1 MEQIILSFGL
11 GIVLVSTIVLVYVVL
26 KSNKKVNELSHLE
39 SKIENFWRAKN
50 EENGNI
56 YRELDKLNSKID
68 SRVDKLENNTFREL
82 EETNRKVEFLRKN
95 LGKDYF

>member
-1 MEQIILSFGL
+1 MEIILAFGL

-39 SKIENFWRAKN
+39 RSIQEVYRNID
-50 EENGNI
+50 EQNGNI
-56 YRELDKLNSKID
+56 HRELDTINGKID
-68 SRVDKLENNTFREL
+68 SRVDKLYDNISREL
-82 EETNRKVEFLRKN
+82 GETNRKVEFLRKS

>member
-1 MEQIILSFGL
+1 MEIILAFGL
-11 GIVLVSTIVLVYVVL
+11 GIMLVSIIVLVYVVL

-39 SKIENFWRAKN
+39 HEIGNIWRTKD

-56 YRELDKLNSKID
+56 YRELDKVNGKID
-68 SRVDKLENNTFREL
+68 SRIDKLNDILSREL
-82 EETNRKVEFLRKN
+82 DETNRKVEFLRKS

>member
-1 MEQIILSFGL
+1 MEIILAFGL

-39 SKIENFWRAKN
+39 REIQEIYRSIN

-56 YRELDKLNSKID
+56 YRELDKINGKID
-68 SRVDKLENNTFREL
+68 SRVDKLYDNISREL
-82 EETNRKVEFLRKN
+82 EETNRKVELLKKS

>member
-1 MEQIILSFGL
+1 MEIILAFGL

-39 SKIENFWRAKN
+39 HEIQDIYRSRD

-56 YRELDKLNSKID
+56 YRELDKINGKID
-68 SRVDKLENNTFREL
+68 SRVDKLYDNISREL
-82 EETNRKVEFLRKN
+82 EETNRKVEFLRKS

>member
-1 MEQIILSFGL
+1 MEIILAFGL

-26 KSNKKVNELSHLE
+26 KSNKKVNELSYLE
-39 SKIENFWRAKN
+39 REIPEIYRSKN

-56 YRELDKLNSKID
+56 YRELDKLNSKIN
-68 SRVDKLENNTFREL
+68 SRIDKTQDIISREL
-82 EETNRKVEFLRKN
+82 EETNRKVEFLRKS

>member
-1 MEQIILSFGL
+1 MEIILAFGL

-26 KSNKKVNELSHLE
+26 KSNKKVNELSYLE
-39 SKIENFWRAKN
+39 REISEVHRSRN

-56 YRELDKLNSKID
+56 YRELDKVNGKID
-68 SRVDKLENNTFREL
+68 SRVDKLYDNISREL
-82 EETNRKVEFLRKN
+82 EETNRKVEFLRKS

>member
-1 MEQIILSFGL
+1 MEIILAFGL

-39 SKIENFWRAKN
+39 REIQDIYRSRD

-56 YRELDKLNSKID
+56 YRELDKINGKID
-68 SRVDKLENNTFREL
+68 SRVDKLYDNISREL
-82 EETNRKVEFLRKN
+82 EETNRKVEFLRKS